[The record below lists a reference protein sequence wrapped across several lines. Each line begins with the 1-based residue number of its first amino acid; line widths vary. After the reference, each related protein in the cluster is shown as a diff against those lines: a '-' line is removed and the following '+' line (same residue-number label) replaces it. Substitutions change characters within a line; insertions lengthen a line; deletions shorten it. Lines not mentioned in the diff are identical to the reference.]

1 MTFLL
6 KKAYFSNQQK
16 YKFLTILPRS
26 IHMNLKKL
34 AMIAIAGTM
43 AFGLAAC
50 TEDSGTNG
58 SIDNGNH
65 GSLRD
70 RDGDD
75 NTPSTVGP
83 NGYDYK
89 DSRSYRDYTA
99 DLTVGSVKH
108 SVVRIGDQLW
118 MGENLNDPSGRA
130 VKGVHENAY

>member
-1 MTFLL
+1 
-6 KKAYFSNQQK
+6 
-16 YKFLTILPRS
+16 
-26 IHMNLKKL
+26 MNLKKI

-118 MGENLNDPSGRA
+118 MGENLNDPSAGHCYNDDEDYQAPGHLPRGLA
-130 VKGVHENAY
+130 HPHLERLQKNARLHLL